1 MSDLTLHGYWRSGAA
16 YRVRIALGLKGLAYE
31 QVNHDLRTGA
41 QAAPAYA
48 ALNPQRLV
56 PALEAEG
63 AILTQSGAIIEWL
76 EERYPTPPLLP
87 ADATG
92 RAIVRAMVLLIAADI
107 HPLQNLRVLKA
118 LKADFGQDEAA
129 ANAWARRWI
138 GDGLAALDSQV
149 ARHGD
154 GFCHG
159 DRPTIADCFLLP
171 QLVSAERF
179 GLELSPYPHLRAVA
193 ERLHALPAVV
203 AAHPSRQP
211 DADPA

>member
-1 MSDLTLHGYWRSGAA
+1 MSLTLHGYWRSGAA

-31 QVNHDLRTGA
+31 QVNHDLRTGG
-41 QAAPAYA
+41 QSSPDYA

-56 PALEAEG
+56 PALEADG
-63 AILTQSGAIIEWL
+63 AVLTQSGAIIEWL
-76 EERYPTPPLLP
+76 EERYPEPPLLP
-87 ADATG
+87 ADATD

-107 HPLQNLRVLKA
+107 HPLHNLRILKS
-118 LKADFGQDEAA
+118 LKADFGQDEGQV
-129 ANAWARRWI
+129 NAWVGRWI
-138 GDGLAALDSQV
+138 GDGLAALESQV
-149 ARHGD
+149 ARHGN

-171 QLVSAERF
+171 QLASAERF
-179 GLELSPYPHLRAVA
+179 GADLSPYPHLHAVA
-193 ERLHALPAVV
+193 ERLHALPEVA